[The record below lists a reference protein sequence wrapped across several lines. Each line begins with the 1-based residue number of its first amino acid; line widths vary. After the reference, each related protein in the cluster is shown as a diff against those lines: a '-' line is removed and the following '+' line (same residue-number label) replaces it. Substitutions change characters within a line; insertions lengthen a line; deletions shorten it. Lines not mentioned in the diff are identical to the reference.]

1 MNLTTFFYNKVSLFT
16 IDQMFRRQ
24 KWNLISRSQVS
35 LEEAS
40 TSIDRALNATLSQ
53 LFSARNGSELSPE
66 ALTQLRFPPE
76 SEREVAKAAEIY
88 ERALQL
94 VFERVKNAGD
104 SIAEVTPK
112 NFTYLDIISPGGRPI
127 TNVFYPILRL
137 FESVLKANWL
147 SPKKEPGGTLR
158 GAEHILFFQD
168 GWTGEVHCKIN
179 R

>member
-1 MNLTTFFYNKVSLFT
+1 
-16 IDQMFRRQ
+16 MFRRQ

-112 NFTYLDIISPGGRPI
+112 NFTYLDIISPGGLSIAYVLSYSSLIWVCLKMFDWGQRKSQEAPFEVQNI
-127 TNVFYPILRL
+127 FYFVKMSERDKYIVR
-137 FESVLKANWL
+137 
-147 SPKKEPGGTLR
+147 
-158 GAEHILFFQD
+158 
-168 GWTGEVHCKIN
+168 
-179 R
+179 